1 MSKSITLNSG
11 QTIPSVGLGTWKSEK
26 NKVGDAV
33 YYAVAKAGY
42 RHIDCAAVY
51 GNEKEIG
58 NAFKKIFDEGKVK
71 REEVFVTSKLWNTEH
86 DPALVEAAC
95 RKTLEDLQLDYLD
108 LYLVHWG
115 IAFPHGGDIEPM
127 GEDGLV
133 KRVPVPLID
142 TWRAMEKLV
151 EKGLVKSIGV
161 ANYTVPMI
169 IDLLA
174 YSKVKPVMNQVEVH
188 PYNSQTE
195 LMEFCHKMGIAVTA
209 YSPFGSQGKETDKPI
224 NNGVIAGIADAH
236 KKSPAQVLVRWL
248 NQRGIVT
255 IPKSVNP
262 ERIADNLDI
271 YGFKLSDA
279 EMEEISKLERGHRFV
294 DPIDWWGVP
303 YFK

>member
-1 MSKSITLNSG
+1 MDKNIVLNNG
-11 QTIPSVGLGTWKSEK
+11 LTIPSVGLGTWKSEK

-33 YYAVAKAGY
+33 YYAVTKAGY

-58 NAFKKIFDEGKVK
+58 NALKKIFDEGKVK

-95 RKTLEDLQLDYLD
+95 RKTLGDLQLDYLD

-115 IAFPHGGDIEPM
+115 IAFPHGGDSEPM

-133 KRVPVPLID
+133 KMVPVPLID

-151 EKGLVKSIGV
+151 DKGLVKSIGV

-195 LMEFCHKMGIAVTA
+195 LVEFCHKMRIAVTA

-224 NNGVIAGIADAH
+224 SNKVVSGIADAH
-236 KKSPAQVLVRWL
+236 KKSPAQVLVKWL

-262 ERIADNLDI
+262 ERITHNLDTH
-271 YGFKLSDA
+271 GFKLNDT
-279 EMEEISKLERGHRFV
+279 EMEEISKLNRDHRFV
-294 DPIDWWGVP
+294 NPIDWWGVP